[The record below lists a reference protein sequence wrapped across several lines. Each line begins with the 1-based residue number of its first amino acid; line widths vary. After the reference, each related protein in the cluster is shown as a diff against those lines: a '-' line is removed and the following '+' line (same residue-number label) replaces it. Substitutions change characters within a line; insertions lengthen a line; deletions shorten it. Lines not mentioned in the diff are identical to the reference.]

1 MAVVRPFRAFR
12 PAKGKEAAIAALPY
26 DVMNR
31 REAAEMVRSNP
42 DSFLCIDRAE
52 TQFPDDVDTY
62 ADCVYEKA
70 ASLLREKMADGTF
83 LQDPAPCYYL
93 YEQTLNGR
101 VQTGIV
107 GCAAID
113 DYLNGII
120 LRHENTREEKE
131 LDRIRHVDTCGA
143 QTGPIFLTYRS
154 RADLDALTARVR
166 AGEPV
171 CDFVSVGNVRNRVFV
186 IDAQEDLEIIR
197 KAFEETEHLY
207 IADGHH
213 RCASAVKVGLK
224 RRQADP
230 DYTGEEEFNYFLS
243 VLFPEKDL
251 MILDY
256 NRVLK
261 SLAGQTPGEVL
272 SRIREAGFD
281 ISEEDSGE
289 PAKPSCKGEFGL
301 YLSEKWYRLNAD
313 PRLYPGDPVGD
324 LDVSVLQK
332 NILEPVFGILDPR
345 TDPKID
351 FVGGIRGLHELELR
365 CHTDAVC
372 AFAMYPTSIEELFA
386 VADTGALMPPKSTWF
401 EPKLLSGLFIHEI
414 NA

>member
-52 TQFPDDVDTY
+52 TQFPDDVDPY
-62 ADCVYEKA
+62 ADFVYEKA

-83 LQDPAPCYYL
+83 RQDPAPCYYL
-93 YEQTLNGR
+93 YEQTLDGR

-154 RADLDALTARVR
+154 RADLDALTARIR
-166 AGEPV
+166 AGEPE
-171 CDFVSVGNVRNRVFV
+171 CDFVSAGNVRNRVFV
-186 IDAQEDLEIIR
+186 IDAPDDIEIIR
-197 KAFEETEHLY
+197 KAFEETKHLY

-224 RRQADP
+224 RRQTNP

-243 VLFPEKDL
+243 VLFQEKDL

-261 SLAGQTPGEVL
+261 SLAGKTPEQIL
-272 SRIREAGFD
+272 TCIREAGFS
-281 ISEEDSGE
+281 ISEESSGE
-289 PAKPSCKGEFGL
+289 PAKPVRKGEFGL
-301 YLSEKWYRLNAD
+301 YLSGKWYRLRAD
-313 PRLYPGDPVGD
+313 SGLYPGDPVGD

-332 NILEPVFGILDPR
+332 NILEPVFGIRDPR
-345 TDPKID
+345 TDPQID

-365 CHTDAVC
+365 CRTDAVC

>member
-26 DVMNR
+26 DVMIR

-207 IADGHH
+207 IADGH
-213 RCASAVKVGLK
+213 
-224 RRQADP
+224 
-230 DYTGEEEFNYFLS
+230 
-243 VLFPEKDL
+243 
-251 MILDY
+251 
-256 NRVLK
+256 
-261 SLAGQTPGEVL
+261 
-272 SRIREAGFD
+272 
-281 ISEEDSGE
+281 
-289 PAKPSCKGEFGL
+289 
-301 YLSEKWYRLNAD
+301 
-313 PRLYPGDPVGD
+313 
-324 LDVSVLQK
+324 
-332 NILEPVFGILDPR
+332 
-345 TDPKID
+345 
-351 FVGGIRGLHELELR
+351 
-365 CHTDAVC
+365 
-372 AFAMYPTSIEELFA
+372 
-386 VADTGALMPPKSTWF
+386 
-401 EPKLLSGLFIHEI
+401 
-414 NA
+414 

>member
-332 NILEPVFGILDPR
+332 NILEPVFGIRDPR

>member
-154 RADLDALTARVR
+154 RADLDALTARIR
-166 AGEPV
+166 AGEPE
-171 CDFVSVGNVRNRVFV
+171 CDFVSAGDVRNRVFV
-186 IDAQEDLEIIR
+186 IDAPDDIEIIR
-197 KAFEETEHLY
+197 KAFEETQHLY

-224 RRQADP
+224 RRQANP

>member
-154 RADLDALTARVR
+154 RADLDALTARIR
-166 AGEPV
+166 AGEPES
-171 CDFVSVGNVRNRVFV
+171 DFVSAGDVRNRVFV
-186 IDAQEDLEIIR
+186 IDAPDDIEIIR
-197 KAFEETEHLY
+197 KAFEETQHLY

-224 RRQADP
+224 RRQANP